1 MSSCEGCSSLPLDF
15 ACWWPKGIW
24 RPCDDHVRGRYACS
38 TGKSGILHV
47 DEWEPCYKL
56 DSRFHGANVWPTS
69 PDWAHV
75 APILSSRTW
84 WPHVMESLSSLFA
97 LYEENRVVIA
107 LGCLHRE
114 LCFLVSLDKLWNK
127 QSIDH
132 KQGLTATWGTNW
144 ENFVGLAMNNR
155 HVAS

>member
-56 DSRFHGANVWPTS
+56 DSRFHGANVWPIS

-84 WPHVMESLSSLFA
+84 WPHDMWWNRFPHCLPLMRKTVWWSRWVAFIESFVFLSVWINSEINSQLTI
-97 LYEENRVVIA
+97 NRVNCDSGNK
-107 LGCLHRE
+107 LGE
-114 LCFLVSLDKLWNK
+114 LCGAGYE
-127 QSIDH
+127 Q
-132 KQGLTATWGTNW
+132 
-144 ENFVGLAMNNR
+144 
-155 HVAS
+155 